1 MALDK
6 TIKIKVDSK
15 SAEASVNS
23 LDGKMGKLD
32 KSADKTNESFG
43 KLKTTVIAVAAA
55 LQVRVIAQYADAFT
69 SIQNQI
75 RQTTTNTRDLTDRTK
90 QLLDVANRSRVEFG
104 ATSELY
110 TNLVLSTE
118 NLNLST
124 EEQIR
129 LTETIAKS
137 FAVSGKS
144 AAESA
149 GAIRQLGQA
158 FASGALRGDEFNSIA
173 EGAPEIM
180 RALQRSL
187 NLTQGQLRDFAATG
201 GITSKVLVDALG
213 GAADVIDIKMSKA
226 SQTFSQAAQ
235 EAENNA
241 IAFVGSSDLITTSM
255 GFAGESIITLSENL
269 DVLANVALVAA
280 AVGYGRLSAALIL
293 NTVETVKNTV
303 AKAASVPV
311 TARVNNGINFTT
323 KNVQAST
330 VAMRA
335 SRVAAVSL
343 RGAMSLLGGPIGV
356 VALAATALLSFALN
370 ADDAEDKAD
379 KLAQQVDTLA
389 GSFSNL
395 TKAQI
400 EPKLQNAV
408 VEVNKLEKSIAQ
420 TSAKITEL
428 KTNKFSIDTVELGR
442 AVTKLE
448 ELERALDEA
457 IVKRDALFEAGL
469 SAGRTPESG
478 SGEKSSSVAPKE
490 KEKDLFVNTEI
501 SKTQEL
507 RSALEKRRT
516 IQTAYNNLLLQD
528 FKSLADQ
535 ERAIAEFRRQEALA
549 ELQQQIANAE
559 IEALTKREN
568 LVANDRLTFEQ
579 RFELEAE
586 LQQQELTQKQLFE
599 LQKTQIEED
608 AASDRAAIARNEY
621 MDKVNAAQT
630 WATATLSI
638 NELFG
643 SKSEKANK
651 RRRKTQARIDGA
663 AGIVRA
669 WAENDF
675 YSALAMTVAIAA
687 STEAQIKR
695 MDSAGGGGGG
705 GSASF
710 NAPAPRQEPVR
721 QSNVVEIGGLSEAV
735 SFLRERD
742 PDEPIPM
749 EVMQRFVIGMDEYNR
764 VSGGG

>member
-15 SAEASVNS
+15 SAESSVNS

-32 KSADKTNESFG
+32 KSADKANESFG

-55 LQVRVIAQYADAFT
+55 LQVRVIAQYADQFT

-144 AAESA
+144 ASESA

-213 GAADVIDIKMSKA
+213 GAAEVIDIKMSKA

-280 AVGYGRLSAALIL
+280 AVGYGKLSAALIL

-448 ELERALDEA
+448 ELESALDEA

-501 SKTQEL
+501 SKTEEL

-710 NAPAPRQEPVR
+710 SAPAPRQEPVR